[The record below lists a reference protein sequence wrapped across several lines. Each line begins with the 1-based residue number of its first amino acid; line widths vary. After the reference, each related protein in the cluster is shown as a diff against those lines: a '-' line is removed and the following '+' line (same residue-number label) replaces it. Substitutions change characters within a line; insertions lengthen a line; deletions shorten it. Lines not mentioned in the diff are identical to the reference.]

1 MRLLLS
7 VSNFINYKTARGNAI
22 GFKCKTLQKYTQ
34 KGNNKIELLTN
45 ILSVFNTE

>member
-1 MRLLLS
+1 MENNS
-7 VSNFINYKTARGNAI
+7 ENKKYICQYCGI
-22 GFKCKTLQKYTQ
+22 KCKTLQKYTQ